1 MGRGLA
7 LLILAAAVHAAP
19 DPVKAY
25 RATLRRLAAREET
38 FWREFNRRGV
48 EANRV
53 RMEPYRDM
61 IRAMNGG
68 KKGTSPDLAVDLSL
82 YAVLYEDMV
91 KLERARGD
99 AAKNLL
105 ASGHAQAAKRV
116 MSYLLETADAI
127 EETEAVL
134 WKNKVSGGWGS
145 FDQRPG
151 VKRHGLAVR
160 RDLLVAALSAEP
172 AYLATHGWQR
182 AVKADGSRHVRRRVA
197 VLDALGRAP
206 LAGRQRLVENLRA
219 REIALRIVALENL
232 APSGAEVFLDLE
244 PELDAPCPLVRR
256 ALLAAIRHHGGS
268 FWIAPVLKRYPR
280 TAALERDE
288 CVATLAVLTRQK
300 FGDDAEAWRAWF
312 EKHRAAIEANRFDA
326 RNVEVQEVKTREQP
340 VRTAFYG
347 IPTSSRGIIFVVEG
361 GLPLL
366 LPADVAL
373 ARSKSFWDWVIGN
386 PEWKREHVRHK
397 EVLQEQLAGALKR
410 LHPETRFGVIT
421 FMDGFKVKRIG
432 ERRMLK
438 NNTRDLKAAR
448 RFLDVHAPKGFRS
461 VLANLA
467 TAMEMA
473 GLDPKAD
480 HALGGPQ
487 ADTVYVFSDGSM
499 RGGRF
504 LYVAAE
510 LAAFERLNRFR
521 RLVVHTIRMA
531 SGGSHSEELMKGYA
545 ASTGG
550 TYHRFRKP

>member
-1 MGRGLA
+1 MQPALA
-7 LLILAAAVHAAP
+7 TCVFLVSTLLAAAPVLASEPAPGKTATVTCRGAP
-19 DPVKAY
+19 DQKYACYLPSAYTPKKAWPILY
-25 RATLRRLAAREET
+25 CFSPNAA
-38 FWREFNRRGV
+38 
-48 EANRV
+48 
-53 RMEPYRDM
+53 
-61 IRAMNGG
+61 
-68 KKGTSPDLAVDLSL
+68 
-82 YAVLYEDMV
+82 
-91 KLERARGD
+91 
-99 AAKNLL
+99 
-105 ASGHAQAAKRV
+105 
-116 MSYLLETADAI
+116 
-127 EETEAVL
+127 
-134 WKNKVSGGWGS
+134 
-145 FDQRPG
+145 
-151 VKRHGLAVR
+151 
-160 RDLLVAALSAEP
+160 
-172 AYLATHGWQR
+172 
-182 AVKADGSRHVRRRVA
+182 
-197 VLDALGRAP
+197 
-206 LAGRQRLVENLRA
+206 
-219 REIALRIVALENL
+219 
-232 APSGAEVFLDLE
+232 
-244 PELDAPCPLVRR
+244 
-256 ALLAAIRHHGGS
+256 GGS
-268 FWIAPVLKRYPR
+268 FVSRYRKVCEERGWIVVGSMNSRNGPWAPI
-280 TAALERDE
+280 
-288 CVATLAVLTRQK
+288 Q
-300 FGDDAEAWRAWF
+300 
-312 EKHRAAIEANRFDA
+312 AAIDAIWADTKARFMLSKTMRYASGFSGGA
-326 RNVEVQEVKTREQP
+326 RVSFALAEMKAEHIAGVI
-340 VRTAFYG
+340 AIG
-347 IPTSSRGIIFVVEG
+347 AGLHSRGKMPAKKLACFLTCGETDPNKRE
-361 GLPLL
+361 LDPLFDRL
-366 LPADVAL
+366 KKAGNPVAL